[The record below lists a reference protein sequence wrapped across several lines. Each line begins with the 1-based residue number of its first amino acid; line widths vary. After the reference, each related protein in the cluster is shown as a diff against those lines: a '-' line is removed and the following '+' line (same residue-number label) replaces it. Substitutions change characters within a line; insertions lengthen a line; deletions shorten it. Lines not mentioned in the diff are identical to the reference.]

1 MSLEPPY
8 TTITTK
14 DVLIKKLGRY
24 EILSEL
30 GKGAMGIVYKAVD
43 PLIDRTVA
51 IKTINLN
58 LSGDEIAGFV
68 ERFNREAKSAGR
80 LNHPNIVT
88 IYDVGRADDTAFIAM
103 EHLEGQ
109 ELKEIIASKE
119 KLQPD
124 RIVEITAQVADA
136 LAFAHD
142 HGVVHR
148 DIKPANIMVL
158 RNGVVK
164 VMDFGIAMTSSGSQT
179 QVGTILGSPKYMS
192 PEQVSGKAVDGRSD
206 IFSLGAL
213 LYELLTGISAFG
225 RGSSSNIN
233 SIMYQVVNEIT
244 DSPTMVNPSIPA
256 AFDYIVSK
264 ALAKKPEERYQSARE
279 MADDLRNF
287 KKLTIS
293 AQLPSMVLPEKKSGE
308 YSQRDG
314 DATLVLGTN
323 KQLLIPGWSWQKKL
337 ICTVIAVI
345 ILVVAALSI
354 FTERKP
360 VKTAIHDNK
369 SVLSRNVSVPTTKK
383 LSPAAA
389 KSKTA
394 SGQSEVSKNPKIAA
408 PAKGNLNFTVLPWG
422 EVFIDGKSRGASPP
436 LKKIKLS
443 PGSYIIEIK
452 NTTFSPY
459 RKTVKLKAGESI
471 KIRYKFN

>member
-1 MSLEPPY
+1 MSIESPY
-8 TTITTK
+8 
-14 DVLIKKLGRY
+14 VLIKKLGRY

-58 LSGDEIAGFV
+58 LSRDEIAGFV

-109 ELKEIIASKE
+109 DLREIIASNQP
-119 KLQPD
+119 LQPD
-124 RIVEITAQVADA
+124 WIVEITAQVADA

-158 RNGVVK
+158 PNGIVK
-164 VMDFGIAMTSSGSQT
+164 IMDFGIAMTSSGAQT
-179 QVGTILGSPKYMS
+179 QAGTILGSPKYMS
-192 PEQVSGKAVDGRSD
+192 PEQVSGKVVDGRSD
-206 IFSLGAL
+206 IFSLGAI

-225 RGSSSNIN
+225 SGSSSNLT
-233 SIMYQVVNEIT
+233 STMYQVVNEIP
-244 DSPTMVNPSIPA
+244 DPPTTVNPSIPA
-256 AFDYIVSK
+256 AFDYIVSR

-287 KKLTIS
+287 KGLTIP
-293 AQLPSMVLPEKKSGE
+293 AQLPSTVLPKEKSDE
-308 YSQRDG
+308 HSQSDG
-314 DATLVLGTN
+314 DATLVMSTN
-323 KQLLIPGWSWQKKL
+323 KQPVISVWSWQKKL
-337 ICTVIAVI
+337 IGIAIAVI
-345 ILVVAALSI
+345 FLVAAALLI
-354 FTERKP
+354 YAQREP
-360 VKTAIHDNK
+360 AKTATDENK
-369 SVLSRNVSVPTTKK
+369 SVVSRDSSAPTTKQQ
-383 LSPAAA
+383 SHTAT
-389 KSKTA
+389 KSKA
-394 SGQSEVSKNPKIAA
+394 ESEQSKVRKKSNIAA
-408 PAKGNLNFTVLPWG
+408 SAKANLNFAVLPWG

-443 PGSYIIEIK
+443 PGKHQIEIR
-452 NTTFSPY
+452 NANFSPY
-459 RKTVKLKAGESI
+459 RETVKLEAGESL
-471 KIRYKFN
+471 KIQHKFN